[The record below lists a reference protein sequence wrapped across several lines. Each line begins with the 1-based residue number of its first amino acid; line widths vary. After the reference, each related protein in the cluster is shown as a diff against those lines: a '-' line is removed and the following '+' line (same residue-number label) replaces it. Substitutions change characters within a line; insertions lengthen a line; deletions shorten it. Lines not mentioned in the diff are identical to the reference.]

1 MRPRMLDSAQ
11 QELQTLRDLLR
22 YTVTQ
27 FNASKL
33 SFGHGNDN
41 AWDEAVYLLLHVLHL
56 PLDTLDPFL
65 DARVLTEEK
74 KRYLEMIERRL
85 TERVPAAY
93 LTGEA
98 WLQGYRFP
106 VDPRVIVPR
115 SPISELQTEALAPWV
130 ADPDG
135 FT

>member
-33 SFGHGNDN
+33 SFGHGNDS
-41 AWDEAVYLLLHVLHL
+41 AWDEAVYLLLHTLHL

-65 DARVLTEEK
+65 DARVLPEEREQIGRAHVCTPVTNEHLVCRLLLDK
-74 KRYLEMIERRL
+74 KHS
-85 TERVPAAY
+85 TN
-93 LTGEA
+93 T
-98 WLQGYRFP
+98 
-106 VDPRVIVPR
+106 
-115 SPISELQTEALAPWV
+115 
-130 ADPDG
+130 
-135 FT
+135 